1 MIHTHTYFLS
11 PSQYIFSGCVF
22 FWVSCFNDFMCS
34 LSSALCS
41 LCTLVIFFITDWQ
54 RACAPVREARS
65 LPAKSW
71 WLRRLMV
78 TATQDATGLHR
89 CRNFGFD
96 SRNATLYR
104 LYNFLHFA
112 KPKFYKTQF
121 HPTLHLAMPTSLTSQ
136 QRWWQVFAF
145 TLSTRFIFEKLLFPA
160 FCSSCAKDYIQI
172 LPTHCTTRLHDYTT
186 PDPGLHSVIR
196 LVRTSVGQDWDA
208 GIFHSTNLSRWDW
221 RKLLN
226 LMINAMVFFQCSPYQ
241 QIHSFRDHV
250 LEHSRVKLPWTWRH
264 LANPVASS
272 FDKSAQ
278 ARHGKRTPE
287 PQQ

>member
-1 MIHTHTYFLS
+1 MMTSFRFHTVHKVHLREVVV
-11 PSQYIFSGCVF
+11 PSI
-22 FWVSCFNDFMCS
+22 
-34 LSSALCS
+34 LLILC
-41 LCTLVIFFITDWQ
+41 
-54 RACAPVREARS
+54 E
-65 LPAKSW
+65 
-71 WLRRLMV
+71 
-78 TATQDATGLHR
+78 GLHS
-89 CRNFGFD
+89 N
-96 SRNATLYR
+96 
-104 LYNFLHFA
+104 
-112 KPKFYKTQF
+112 
-121 HPTLHLAMPTSLTSQ
+121 LA
-136 QRWWQVFAF
+136 
-145 TLSTRFIFEKLLFPA
+145 
-160 FCSSCAKDYIQI
+160 
-172 LPTHCTTRLHDYTT
+172 THCTTRLHDYTT

-264 LANPVASS
+264 LADPVASS